1 MKQNKGTRTLED
13 AGLMA
18 IVCTGKSQDS
28 LLSLAQEWGKVSA
41 TRILSTKGATQLYR
55 GCLRHVQVA

>member
-18 IVCTGKSQDS
+18 IVCTRKSQDS
-28 LLSLAQEWGKVSA
+28 LLSLAQEWGKVSV
-41 TRILSTKGATQLYR
+41 TRILSTKGATQL
-55 GCLRHVQVA
+55 